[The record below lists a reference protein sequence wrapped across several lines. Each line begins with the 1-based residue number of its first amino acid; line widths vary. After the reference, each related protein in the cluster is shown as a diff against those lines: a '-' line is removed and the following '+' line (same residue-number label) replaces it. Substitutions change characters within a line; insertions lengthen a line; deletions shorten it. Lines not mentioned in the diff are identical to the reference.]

1 VQAKKKIQF
10 GEKPEHTTSP
20 STQKRNQEKNK
31 HTMPNNIKSFS
42 VAQVSKWLEEL
53 GIPNTSFIQNKIDG
67 SALLKLSQREFID
80 DYGLTTSD
88 AARLQSELGQT
99 KFSSHHERMIRTLEY
114 LQQEN
119 ESLQREN
126 NCLRTRN
133 DLLETKIAELR
144 SNTKTLSGISFY
156 KRSST
161 HRKFTYSD
169 TQ

>member
-1 VQAKKKIQF
+1 
-10 GEKPEHTTSP
+10 
-20 STQKRNQEKNK
+20 
-31 HTMPNNIKSFS
+31 MPNNIKSFS

-99 KFSSHHERMIRTLEY
+99 KFSSHHERMIQKLEY